1 MISGL
6 NIKYLFLQSFFFKTI
21 LNRVRTSM
29 HHKTRL
35 CNYYDN
41 LFMRLKGEQVTIVI
55 DVKELYFSGHV
66 ISYRR
71 VKCGLYQV

>member
-1 MISGL
+1 
-6 NIKYLFLQSFFFKTI
+6 
-21 LNRVRTSM
+21 M

-35 CNYYDN
+35 GNYYDN

-71 VKCGLYQV
+71 VKCGLYQVWGCE